1 MPLAKSKPHLTLVP
15 ADAMAAQPLKVAL
28 IDPSLFTLPYDA
40 KLATA
45 LRAIGHSVR
54 FYGKALAPDET
65 AAGIDDLQQIFY
77 PELVRWDVARW
88 PGSLAKLAKGALH
101 GRSMARLLTA
111 LRRDPPDVIHFQW
124 LPLPIIDRAFIGRLR
139 RIAPLVLTAHDSRP
153 FNANPGSILQTFGAT
168 SILTRFDR
176 VIVHTEQG
184 RQRLADYGVPADR
197 LAKVAHGFLHDD
209 DVAPP
214 QPPVDRGDG
223 TVRFLLFGKIK
234 PYKGV
239 DLVIEAVRRM
249 PAEDRARCRVDVV
262 GKPYMDVAPLVSAA
276 ADLGDRMTFDFRF
289 VEDRD
294 LMSLLARADALVFPY
309 REIDMSGV
317 LMTGLRGA
325 RPIIASGI
333 GGFAELLEDGRHG
346 FLVPP
351 GDPDALSAAMS
362 RLIREPATRQHFSRE
377 IGALVSTIPSWREI
391 ALRTSTVYLGAR
403 GNSPDPRHEIRNIA
417 PSP

>member
-1 MPLAKSKPHLTLVP
+1 MPLAKPKPHLTLVA
-15 ADAMAAQPLKVAL
+15 ADAVAARPLKVAL

-40 KLATA
+40 KLAAA
-45 LRAIGHSVR
+45 LGAVGHSVS

-65 AAGIDDLQQIFY
+65 APGVDDLRQIFY
-77 PELVRWDVARW
+77 PELLRWDVTRW
-88 PGSLAKLAKGALH
+88 PAGLAKLAKGALH
-101 GRSMARLLTA
+101 GRSMGRLLAA
-111 LRRDPPDVIHFQW
+111 LRRDPPDIIHFQW

-153 FNANPGSILQTFGAT
+153 FNANPGSILQTLGAT
-168 SILTRFDR
+168 SILIRFDR

-184 RQRLADYGVPADR
+184 RQRLADYGVPGNR

-209 DVAPP
+209 ETPPP
-214 QPPVDRGDG
+214 QPPADRDDG

-249 PAEDRARCRVDVV
+249 SPEDRARCRVDIV

-276 ADLGDRMTFDFRF
+276 AGLGDAVTFDFRF
-289 VEDRD
+289 VEDGE
-294 LMSLLARADALVFPY
+294 LMRLLARADALVFPY

-317 LMTGLRGA
+317 LMTGLRAA
-325 RPIIASGI
+325 RPIIASEI

-351 GDPDALSAAMS
+351 GDPAALSAAMS
-362 RLIREPATRQHFSRE
+362 RLVREPATRVHFSRE
-377 IGALVSTIPSWREI
+377 IGTLVSTIPSWREI
-391 ALRTSTVYLGAR
+391 ALRTSAVYMAAR
-403 GNSPDPRHEIRNIA
+403 GDSATPRSA
-417 PSP
+417 PREN